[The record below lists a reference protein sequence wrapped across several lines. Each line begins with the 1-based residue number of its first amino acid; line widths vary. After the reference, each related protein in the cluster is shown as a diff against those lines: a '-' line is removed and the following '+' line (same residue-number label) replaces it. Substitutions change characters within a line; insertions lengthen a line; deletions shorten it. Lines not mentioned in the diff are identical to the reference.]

1 MAEFGIND
9 ADNYGN
15 AANSGSFFQ
24 LKDDKDSAKVRF
36 LYSGIEDVKGYAVHQ
51 VVTGVDANG
60 KEKHRYVNC
69 LRNYTDPLDV
79 CPLCK
84 ANYKVMPKLFIKL
97 YNEDAQECQLWE
109 RGKSYFQKLGNMAAR
124 MNPLCNYIVEIVR
137 NGKRGDK
144 NTEYNFWPVPNED
157 PIDLNDE
164 KYECKDALGTIILD
178 KTADEMEA
186 FLSSG
191 SFPETENNSQPQGNA
206 QHNVQAG
213 VERRTPSNTPR
224 HRAF

>member
-24 LKDDKDSAKVRF
+24 LKNDKDSAKVRF
-36 LYSGIEDVKGYAVHQ
+36 LYSGIDDVKGYAVHQ
-51 VVTGVDANG
+51 VELESG
-60 KEKHRYVNC
+60 KKRYVNC
-69 LRNYTDPLDV
+69 LRNYTDPLDA

-97 YNEDAQECQLWE
+97 YNEDAGECQLWE

-124 MNPLCNYIVEIVR
+124 LNPLCNHVVEIVR
-137 NGKRGDK
+137 NGKKDDK
-144 NTEYNFWPVPNED
+144 NTTYDFWPDSVPN

-164 KYECKDALGTIILD
+164 KYQCKDALGTIILD
-178 KTADEMEA
+178 KTADEMTA

-206 QHNVQAG
+206 QNNVPAG
-213 VERRTPSNTPR
+213 VERRTPSNIPTR
-224 HRAF
+224 RAF